1 MRINA
6 ILFEG
11 IEQEQLRQPAQAK
24 KASLTA
30 ENPLELDVV
39 YKGENRLLN
48 GHPDYSVWYD
58 DKAFGTNLVI
68 VEAKRAESSQMGHG
82 QCLAYMGKLFLSSIS
97 MRASNAISDSVP
109 NIIIAMVHRVRK
121 EEGKKNAIVY
131 GCCTDSY
138 SFSFFRIDNESRVRP
153 IQNLMNYHY

>member
-11 IEQEQLRQPAQAK
+11 IELEQLRQPAQAK
-24 KASLTA
+24 KFSLTA
-30 ENPLELDVV
+30 ANPLELDVV
-39 YKGENRLLN
+39 YKGKNRLLN
-48 GHPDYSVWYD
+48 GNPDYSVWYD
-58 DKAFGTNLVI
+58 DKAFGANLVI
-68 VEAKRAESSQMGHG
+68 VKAKRAGSSQMGHG

-97 MRASNAISDSVP
+97 IL

-138 SFSFFRIDNESRVRP
+138 TFSFFRIDNESQVRP